1 MYNEFEVKKKVYI
14 VKKKK
19 GTSFYVIIAKFI
31 ETRRKLIYAH
41 INLR

>member
-19 GTSFYVIIAKFI
+19 K
-31 ETRRKLIYAH
+31 RKVQVSTLLLQ
-41 INLR
+41 NL

>member
-19 GTSFYVIIAKFI
+19 KKVQVST
-31 ETRRKLIYAH
+31 LLLQ
-41 INLR
+41 NL